1 MNPLKLVFRKIS
13 GINLL
18 KTIYVNF
25 AYFSFGTAIKFP
37 VFVYGKAI
45 IRNTKKGSINIAQG
59 TIRAGIL
66 NIGMP
71 ILGFQPQSAP
81 TTFTIKGKMNVNGKV
96 VIGKGCAI
104 EVGNEGI
111 LTIGNNTT
119 ITGNTTILCTQSI
132 TIGERCMISWD
143 NLIMDTDWHN
153 VVSAETG
160 YIYPKQKPIT
170 IGEHVWIGCRCTILK
185 GTTIPK
191 DSIVASNSKTTKAI
205 EKSNVLIGSNTILKE
220 GLTW

>member
-1 MNPLKLVFRKIS
+1 MPFK
-13 GINLL
+13 
-18 KTIYVNF
+18 
-25 AYFSFGTAIKFP
+25 TAIKFP
-37 VFVYGKAI
+37 IFIYGKTNI
-45 IRNTKKGSINIAQG
+45 SNTKKGSINIEPG
-59 TIRAGIL
+59 IIRAGIL
-66 NIGMP
+66 NIGTP
-71 ILGFQPQSAP
+71 ILGFQHRKAI

-96 VIGKGCAI
+96 IIGKGSAI
-104 EVGNEGI
+104 EVGNDGV
-111 LTIGNNTT
+111 LTIGHNTI

-185 GTTIPK
+185 GTCIPN
-191 DSIVASNSKTTKAI
+191 DSIVASNSKTTKPI
-205 EKSNVLIGSNTILKE
+205 EKNNILIGSNTIIKDNV
-220 GLTW
+220 TWQ